1 MRLPVSVLA
10 LAAAA
15 CRSAAAQEFPT
26 RRAGLWE
33 VTINHDGGKMPAQT
47 MQQCTD
53 AETDKLMNAFGGDLS
68 ADMCSKQEVKK
79 VGATLVINAICQ
91 IGPMKSV
98 SESVVSGDF
107 NSNYSVKVTSK
118 LEGVPAG
125 GQGHGRRHHDHPGAL
140 GRCVQAGS
148 TAGRH
153 HDVQRPDDEHPR
165 SSQGD
170 ASARRNSYSLASVSA
185 GAGRRVLDLV
195 VGPAFAA
202 RAVM

>member
-10 LAAAA
+10 LAA
-15 CRSAAAQEFPT
+15 CLSSAAAQDFPT

-33 VTINHDGGKMPAQT
+33 VTVNHDGGGMPAQT

-68 ADMCSKQEVKK
+68 NDMCSKQEVKK

-118 LEGVPAG
+118 LEGVPAAAKGMAG
-125 GQGHGRRHHDHPGAL
+125 GTTTIQARWVGACKPGQRPGDIMMSNGQTMNIRDLRKGVPGA
-140 GRCVQAGS
+140 
-148 TAGRH
+148 
-153 HDVQRPDDEHPR
+153 PK
-165 SSQGD
+165 
-170 ASARRNSYSLASVSA
+170 
-185 GAGRRVLDLV
+185 
-195 VGPAFAA
+195 
-202 RAVM
+202 

>member
-10 LAAAA
+10 LAA
-15 CRSAAAQEFPT
+15 CMSSAVTQSSSAQEFPT

-68 ADMCSKQEVKK
+68 AGMCSKQEIKK
-79 VGATLVINAICQ
+79 VGATLVISAVCQ

-118 LEGVPAG
+118 LEGVPAVAQGMVG
-125 GQGHGRRHHDHPGAL
+125 GTTTIQARWVSACKPGQRPGDITMSSGQTMNIRDLRKAMPGA
-140 GRCVQAGS
+140 
-148 TAGRH
+148 
-153 HDVQRPDDEHPR
+153 PK
-165 SSQGD
+165 
-170 ASARRNSYSLASVSA
+170 
-185 GAGRRVLDLV
+185 
-195 VGPAFAA
+195 
-202 RAVM
+202 